1 MDNPSL
7 QAVSTL
13 VAATDLSPA
22 SDHAVEQAA
31 LLAKQWDAELVLL
44 HVFNDGFWATIKSIY
59 EAERWAGTEPVLVAR
74 NRLSQQVR
82 ELAVRHGVRVR
93 GETRTG
99 RAANEIAVFCHEQ
112 NAQLLVVGEHGE
124 DWIGDTVIGGTALK
138 VLKRTELPVLLAR
151 RPASADFS
159 SVLVATDF
167 SDNST
172 RAAQLSVAWF
182 PKARQQLVHAYSVAF
197 EGRMRL
203 AGASGD
209 DIERYRKDEF
219 SRAELKMQEQ
229 IQALRANTAVGKL
242 LVHGY
247 PAAVVIREAERSAA
261 DLIVIGK
268 HGARHWMKGCWAA
281 LPRTY
286 CIKRAATCC
295 SCLDHGEA
303 PCTTTTGML
312 LMPMPHLPDKDRL
325 APV

>member
-1 MDNPSL
+1 MPNCWS
-7 QAVSTL
+7 S
-13 VAATDLSPA
+13 
-22 SDHAVEQAA
+22 
-31 LLAKQWDAELVLL
+31 
-44 HVFNDGFWATIKSIY
+44 
-59 EAERWAGTEPVLVAR
+59 
-74 NRLSQQVR
+74 
-82 ELAVRHGVRVR
+82 
-93 GETRTG
+93 
-99 RAANEIAVFCHEQ
+99 AN
-112 NAQLLVVGEHGE
+112 GE
-124 DWIGDTVIGGTALK
+124 DWIGDTVIGSTALK

-151 RPASADFS
+151 RPASAAS

-197 EGRMRL
+197 EGHMRL

-247 PAAVVIREAERSAA
+247 PAAVVIRKQSV
-261 DLIVIGK
+261 LLPISIVIGE
-268 HGARHWMKGCWAA
+268 HGHWMKGCWAA

>member
-268 HGARHWMKGCWAA
+268 HGG
-281 LPRTY
+281 T
-286 CIKRAATCC
+286 T
-295 SCLDHGEA
+295 LDER
-303 PCTTTTGML
+303 L
-312 LMPMPHLPDKDRL
+312 LGSVTQNVLYQAGRNVLLVP
-325 APV
+325 